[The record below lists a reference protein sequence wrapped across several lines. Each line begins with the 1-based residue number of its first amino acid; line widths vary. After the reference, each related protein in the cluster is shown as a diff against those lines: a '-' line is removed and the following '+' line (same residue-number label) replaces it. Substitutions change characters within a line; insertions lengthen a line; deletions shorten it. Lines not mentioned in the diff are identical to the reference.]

1 MSEDFVNNITLSYL
15 ISKNQLQK
23 LNKKMKQ
30 TKEEAMKTDREL
42 YRQQIISIFME
53 LLESND
59 RASVN
64 VLEEVKNGFDY
75 FVEKTIYHI
84 KMQEIVEERE
94 RTNGKHK
101 EQITVTKSSSTCS
114 DDIENKDAHD
124 EEEIVDDEEEI
135 GDDEEEIGDDEEE
148 IGDDEE
154 EIGDDE
160 EEIADDEEENDVH
173 KPKNNCNEKVPAK
186 IVYKK
191 HRPKIDWFDMV
202 KMKTIY

>member
-15 ISKNQLQK
+15 ISKTQLQK

-30 TKEEAMKTDREL
+30 TKEEAMKTDREN
-42 YRQQIISIFME
+42 YKQQIISIFME

-84 KMQEIVEERE
+84 KMQEIAEERE
-94 RTNGKHK
+94 QIHK
-101 EQITVTKSSSTCS
+101 EQITVTKSASSCS
-114 DDIENKDAHD
+114 NEDDIDRKD
-124 EEEIVDDEEEI
+124 
-135 GDDEEEIGDDEEE
+135 
-148 IGDDEE
+148 
-154 EIGDDE
+154 
-160 EEIADDEEENDVH
+160 ADDEYEESCEDQDEDEDEDEDDDEV
-173 KPKNNCNEKVPAK
+173 CEDQDDDEKEQTPSK

-191 HRPKIDWFDMV
+191 HKQKMDWFDMV
-202 KMKTIY
+202 KNENKTSKILPKLNNH